1 MLCENFAFVLQVFG
15 RCVLPASFPLAR
27 LCARVVSSLAEDAT
41 TSSAGDAGS
50 AGSAGSAGDS
60 SKVTAVL
67 AAVLGVLLRGNDDD
81 ASAAEAVDSCA
92 AFVPRLFRELRGNA
106 VKPVSDVFLL
116 LLCLRPALFVPTFQP
131 RFLAALAVLQD
142 PATAPALAALAA
154 LKGQFP
160 VEVRATVL
168 EAVKTLLRTYN
179 TEQVPDAML
188 LGKLMEQIACFLSET
203 PWGCPPFFTSREIT
217 SEVAALLKEEECCL
231 VVRLTRHIVA
241 KALEKNPMES
251 RSTFFPFHSPA
262 GVSLFASLLT
272 FLSLFK
278 ETPVFPDLS
287 AALFAHLQA
296 RALSPV
302 SSPSGVQSTTQAE
315 TTPAAVTETEATA
328 GDNRVA
334 FLLALVGG
342 SALAACLP
350 GVEEAVHSAVH
361 YETPT
366 YLLEIAMKCLER
378 GDEAVA
384 KALLEKEWED
394 VSLVLRLLKE
404 EKVRACSSL
413 AEAAKTALARV
424 LSHYSF
430 HLTRRHAR
438 TFDEAEQEALTALAR
453 TADPLL
459 QDGFTAF
466 ITATL
471 QDTLCEADVPP
482 LRRLNRRSRRR
493 HC

>member
-27 LCARVVSSLAEDAT
+27 LCARVVASLAEDAT
-41 TSSAGDAGS
+41 TGSSGDAGN
-50 AGSAGSAGDS
+50 AGGAGGAGGTGSAGDS

-67 AAVLGVLLRGNDDD
+67 AAVLGVLLRGSDDD
-81 ASAAEAVDSCA
+81 ANAAEAVDSCA
-92 AFVPRLFRELRGNA
+92 AFVPRLFRALRSNT

-116 LLCLRPALFVPTFQP
+116 LLRLRPALFVPAFQP

-142 PATAPALAALAA
+142 PTTAPALAALAA
-154 LKGQFP
+154 LKGEFP

-168 EAVKTLLRTYN
+168 EAVKTLLHTYN

-188 LGKLMEQIACFLSET
+188 LGKLMDQIACFLSET
-203 PWGCPPFFTSREIT
+203 PWGHPPFFTSREIT
-217 SEVAALLKEEECCL
+217 SEVAALLKEEECCQ
-231 VVRLTRHIVA
+231 VVRLTRHVVA
-241 KALEKNPMES
+241 KALEKDPMEP
-251 RSTFFPFHSPA
+251 RSAFFQPHSPA

-296 RALSPV
+296 RSLSLF
-302 SSPSGVQSTTQAE
+302 SSPSVVQSTTQAE
-315 TTPAAVTETEATA
+315 TAAETSK
-328 GDNRVA
+328 DNRVA

-350 GVEEAVHSAVH
+350 GVEEAVHGAVH
-361 YETPT
+361 YETPE

-404 EKVRACSSL
+404 EKVRARSSL

-424 LSHYSF
+424 L
-430 HLTRRHAR
+430 
-438 TFDEAEQEALTALAR
+438 
-453 TADPLL
+453 
-459 QDGFTAF
+459 
-466 ITATL
+466 
-471 QDTLCEADVPP
+471 
-482 LRRLNRRSRRR
+482 
-493 HC
+493 

>member
-1 MLCENFAFVLQVFG
+1 M
-15 RCVLPASFPLAR
+15 
-27 LCARVVSSLAEDAT
+27 
-41 TSSAGDAGS
+41 
-50 AGSAGSAGDS
+50 
-60 SKVTAVL
+60 
-67 AAVLGVLLRGNDDD
+67 
-81 ASAAEAVDSCA
+81 
-92 AFVPRLFRELRGNA
+92 
-106 VKPVSDVFLL
+106 
-116 LLCLRPALFVPTFQP
+116 
-131 RFLAALAVLQD
+131 
-142 PATAPALAALAA
+142 
-154 LKGQFP
+154 
-160 VEVRATVL
+160 
-168 EAVKTLLRTYN
+168 
-179 TEQVPDAML
+179 
-188 LGKLMEQIACFLSET
+188 
-203 PWGCPPFFTSREIT
+203 
-217 SEVAALLKEEECCL
+217 
-231 VVRLTRHIVA
+231 
-241 KALEKNPMES
+241 
-251 RSTFFPFHSPA
+251 
-262 GVSLFASLLT
+262 
-272 FLSLFK
+272 
-278 ETPVFPDLS
+278 
-287 AALFAHLQA
+287 
-296 RALSPV
+296 
-302 SSPSGVQSTTQAE
+302 
-315 TTPAAVTETEATA
+315 
-328 GDNRVA
+328 
-334 FLLALVGG
+334 LALVGG

-361 YETPT
+361 YETPA

-384 KALLEKEWED
+384 KTLLEKEWED

-493 HC
+493 RC

>member
-116 LLCLRPALFVPTFQP
+116 LLRLRPALFVPTFQP

-142 PATAPALAALAA
+142 PVTAPALAALAA

-203 PWGCPPFFTSREIT
+203 PWGCPP
-217 SEVAALLKEEECCL
+217 V
-231 VVRLTRHIVA
+231 
-241 KALEKNPMES
+241 
-251 RSTFFPFHSPA
+251 
-262 GVSLFASLLT
+262 
-272 FLSLFK
+272 
-278 ETPVFPDLS
+278 
-287 AALFAHLQA
+287 
-296 RALSPV
+296 
-302 SSPSGVQSTTQAE
+302 
-315 TTPAAVTETEATA
+315 
-328 GDNRVA
+328 
-334 FLLALVGG
+334 
-342 SALAACLP
+342 
-350 GVEEAVHSAVH
+350 
-361 YETPT
+361 
-366 YLLEIAMKCLER
+366 
-378 GDEAVA
+378 
-384 KALLEKEWED
+384 
-394 VSLVLRLLKE
+394 
-404 EKVRACSSL
+404 
-413 AEAAKTALARV
+413 
-424 LSHYSF
+424 F
-430 HLTRRHAR
+430 HL
-438 TFDEAEQEALTALAR
+438 
-453 TADPLL
+453 
-459 QDGFTAF
+459 
-466 ITATL
+466 
-471 QDTLCEADVPP
+471 
-482 LRRLNRRSRRR
+482 
-493 HC
+493 